1 MHIYVITAYHSCIF
15 LCIIYYYYSQSI
27 KQISYQKIF
36 SISLLGGNCRRSR
49 QSPLWEI
56 VSVTSTYKY
65 SRISL
70 AVAIFRRFSIYFPT
84 IPYPLPPTHT
94 NLIKR
99 TCLLYIYRHHGR
111 WVINFN
117 CCSGLSATITQMAS
131 VLWGDK
137 ESRQVNSIKNRPIY
151 IYIYI

>member
-1 MHIYVITAYHSCIF
+1 MHIYVITAYHLCIFFF

-49 QSPLWEI
+49 QSSLWEI

-70 AVAIFRRFSIYFPT
+70 AVAFSHCFSIYFPT
-84 IPYPLPPTHT
+84 IPYPYPHSLQSYKAYSS
-94 NLIKR
+94 IIYI
-99 TCLLYIYRHHGR
+99 YIYRHHGR

-117 CCSGLSATITQMAS
+117 CCSGLSATITQTAS
-131 VLWGDK
+131 VL
-137 ESRQVNSIKNRPIY
+137 
-151 IYIYI
+151 